1 MSQDEIRAIA
11 CGTELLDLSL
21 FDGNTASKC
30 RLVERTIH
38 DDVVIEDPV
47 EPTIVRGAYRAY
59 FAAEKASRLSATG
72 LPGAKIAPGERKD
85 ASRVLIH
92 GYVKDQQTLDTPK
105 LHTFLNQSTYFA
117 PTVLS
122 LMQHSKL
129 FQLLLRASPFM
140 DRYTIAAIFVLLHRS
155 GLSSAGLSPL
165 TSHALDIAVA
175 IAFML
180 TLKMD
185 EEALDR
191 CIEKA
196 LWYIS
201 TKNTQP
207 YDSYYSYPMSSSVG
221 RALFVCILKVTC
233 VHMTSNLRAFVL
245 SS

>member
-1 MSQDEIRAIA
+1 MLQDEIRALA

-21 FDGNTASKC
+21 FNGNTASKC
-30 RLVERTIH
+30 RGVERTID

-47 EPTIVRGAYRAY
+47 EPTIVRGVYRAY
-59 FAAEKASRLSATG
+59 FAAEKAARLSATG
-72 LPGAKIAPGERKD
+72 LPGAKIAPGEGKN
-85 ASRVLIH
+85 S
-92 GYVKDQQTLDTPK
+92 
-105 LHTFLNQSTYFA
+105 YFV

-155 GLSSAGLSPL
+155 GLSSAGLFPL

-191 CIEKA
+191 CIENA
-196 LWYIS
+196 SAYFWLRCTRGLWYIS

-207 YDSYYSYPMSSSVG
+207 YDSHDSYPMSSCVD